1 MESTEEIEKRL
12 EKLREEMNQPD
23 FWSDK
28 ESAKKTV
35 AEYER
40 LKEKKQFVGSFG
52 KRNAVLSVVSG
63 AGGLDAED
71 FARKLVGMYKAY
83 CQRQGWKMK
92 IVSQSKNDRN
102 GIKKVTADIVGDGV
116 YGKLQY
122 ESGVHRLVRQS
133 PFNADN
139 KRHTSFAL
147 VEVVPEMKDVGDIDI
162 SDEDIDVNFSRAGGP
177 GGQNVNRRET
187 AVRLVH
193 KPTGISVRSS
203 SERTQRANRDK
214 AMEILRGKLYHKRQ
228 QEKQEKQQE
237 FSSTTSADNEWGNQ
251 MRSYVLHPYQK
262 VTDHRTNHE
271 ENDPES
277 VLAEGHIEPFITAA
291 QDQLASNNEDS

>member
-1 MESTEEIEKRL
+1 MKSTEEIEKRL
-12 EKLREEMNQPD
+12 DKLREEMNQPD
-23 FWSDK
+23 FWTDK
-28 ESAKKTV
+28 EAAKETV

-40 LKEKKQFVGSFG
+40 LKEKKQFVGSFAD
-52 KRNAVLSVVSG
+52 RNAVLSVVSG

-71 FARKLVGMYKAY
+71 FARMLVNMYQEY
-83 CQRQGWKMK
+83 CQRQGWDMK
-92 IVSQSKNDRN
+92 IVSQSSNDRS
-102 GIKKVTADIVGDGV
+102 GVKKLTADITGDGV
-116 YGKLQY
+116 YGTLKY

-147 VEVVPEMKDVGDIDI
+147 VEVIPEMKDVGDIDI
-162 SDEDIDVNFSRAGGP
+162 PDKNIKKSFSRAGGP

-187 AVRLVH
+187 AVRIVH
-193 KPTGISVRSS
+193 KPTGISVRAS

-228 QEKQEKQQE
+228 QKKQEKQQA
-237 FSSTTSADNEWGNQ
+237 FVSTTSADNEWGNQ

-271 ENDPES
+271 ENNPES
-277 VLAEGHIEPFITAA
+277 VLEEGHIEPFIAAA
-291 QDQLASNNEDS
+291 QDQLASSNEDS